1 MKIPAFS
8 PNALPLRRTEG
19 IAIFLIAV
27 LGLLS
32 SFSAAAALQ
41 IRQNQEPMQDV
52 ASVLVIPI
60 SVALTLIGLHLLL
73 RFRKVE
79 LEEMLL
85 PGVGLLVTLGLVMIW
100 RLRGTDGIAQ
110 QLRSYFLGVAMIAVM
125 LAWPQWVDKIRQW
138 AIPICI
144 AGLVLSLLT
153 AAFGIQDQTGARLA
167 LKLGPLPSIQ
177 TTEFIKVALII
188 FLSWFAEEEGRAVEG
203 RTRLVMGWLR
213 VPPLRYFL
221 PGALFVVIATLALVL
236 MADYGAVLI
245 LIFLFVGILF
255 AAFETRTFLTLLGIG
270 AVLGCLVL
278 VGLALAWQVP
288 DVIHYRYLAFLDPWS
303 SAPMLLNGQPSGITI
318 SQGPGYQ
325 LQQSIYAMV
334 AGGLS
339 GTGLGYG
346 SPDFI
351 PLAHS
356 DFIFASLLEEMG
368 GLIGIAV
375 LVLFAVIILRIFRV
389 AVLLPAAQTFER
401 MLVVGIG
408 IHLLA
413 QVLVMV
419 GGTVDLL
426 PMTGVTIPFL
436 SQGGTALMVNLAE
449 VGVVLALVQ
458 RIGVRTL

>member
-1 MKIPAFS
+1 M
-8 PNALPLRRTEG
+8 
-19 IAIFLIAV
+19 AIFLIAV

-32 SFSAAAALQ
+32 FFSAAVALQ
-41 IRQNQEPMQDV
+41 VRQNQAPLQGVES
-52 ASVLVIPI
+52 ALVIPVI
-60 SVALTLIGLHLLL
+60 TALILIGLHLLL

-85 PGVGLLVTLGLVMIW
+85 PGVGLLVMLGLAMIW
-100 RLRGTDGIAQ
+100 RLRGGDGAWQ
-110 QLRSYFLGVAMIAVM
+110 QLRGYFLGMAIVGVL
-125 LAWPQWVDKIRQW
+125 LAWPRWVDKIRQW
-138 AIPICI
+138 AIPISI
-144 AGLVLSLLT
+144 AGLGLSLAT

-167 LKLGPLPSIQ
+167 LALGPLSTFQ

-188 FLSWFAEEEGRAVEG
+188 FLAWFAEEEGRAVEG

-213 VPPLRYFL
+213 IPPLRYFL
-221 PGALFVVIATLALVL
+221 PGALFVATATLSLVL

-245 LIFLFVGILF
+245 LVFLFVGILF
-255 AAFETRTFLTLLGIG
+255 AAFETRTFITLLGIG
-270 AVLGCLVL
+270 AVLGCLV
-278 VGLALAWQVP
+278 VAGLALAWKVP

-303 SAPMLLNGQPSGITI
+303 SAPMLLNGQPTGITV

-325 LQQSIYAMV
+325 IQQSIYAMIS
-334 AGGLS
+334 GGVT

-368 GLIGIAV
+368 GVVGIAL

-389 AVLLPAAQTFER
+389 AILLPAAQTFER

-426 PMTGVTIPFL
+426 PMTGVTVPFL